1 MKKILYLL
9 ILFSVQKSFCETSN
23 EDPYTPLK
31 TFAESLHLIEKHYPK
46 KVKRD
51 QLISGAIK
59 GMLFELDPYSHF
71 MTKEEAKIFQQQS
84 KSLYG
89 GLGIEVAFQKQ
100 KIIVTSVFENSPA
113 FKAGIQAGDILTHAK
128 GESLEK
134 LSFDTAVQKI
144 RGKIGEKI
152 SLQVLRKGQ
161 KKNFSLTFERI
172 RIPSILG
179 MEISKNFFYVR
190 ILSFRDST
198 FKDLKK
204 FLKKNQFQNQKSP
217 KGLLIDI
224 RQNAGGIVD
233 QALLSADLFISEG
246 ILTVIR
252 SRDSGQN
259 KTFQAKEPG
268 TLPST
273 FSLVVLMDRYSASA
287 SEIFASALQ
296 DNNRA
301 VLVGEKSFGKGSI
314 QSVFDVEPH
323 GTLKLTVARY
333 YSPKGRVIEQKG
345 IQPDINIP
353 LKGDHSVIK
362 KFKKKFHSVPTNNQ
376 KDPKWISM
384 EKDSQLKDAFRIL
397 SELSAQ

>member
-1 MKKILYLL
+1 MKR
-9 ILFSVQKSFCETSN
+9 ILFVLIIFSVHKSFCETSD

-46 KVKRD
+46 KVQRD

-71 MTKEEAKIFQQQS
+71 MTKEEAKSFQKQS
-84 KSLYG
+84 KSRYG
-89 GLGIEVAFQKQ
+89 GLGIEVAFQRQ

-113 FKAGIQAGDILTHAK
+113 FKAGIHAGDIITHV
-128 GESLEK
+128 GENSVEK

-144 RGKIGEKI
+144 GGKIGEKI

-172 RIPSILG
+172 RVPSILG
-179 MEISKNFFYVR
+179 MKISKNFFYIR

-204 FLKKNQFQNQKSP
+204 FLKKEFQSQDEL

-233 QALLSADLFISEG
+233 QALLSADLFISAG
-246 ILTVIR
+246 VLTVIQ
-252 SRDSGQN
+252 SRDPVKS
-259 KTFQAKEPG
+259 KTFQAKELG

-273 FSLVVLMDRYSASA
+273 FPLVVLMDRYSASA

-296 DNNRA
+296 DNKRA

-314 QSVFDVEPH
+314 QSVFDIEPH
-323 GTLKLTVARY
+323 GTLKLTVAHY
-333 YSPKGRVIEQKG
+333 YSPEGRVIEQKG
-345 IQPDINIP
+345 IQPDIKIP
-353 LKGDHSVIK
+353 LKNYHSVIK
-362 KFKKKFHSVPTNNQ
+362 KFKKKFHSVPTNDQ
-376 KDPKWISM
+376 KNPKWIPM
-384 EKDSQLKDAFRIL
+384 EKDPQLKDALTVL
-397 SELSAQ
+397 SELSAR